1 MGGLESRCQPS
12 FCTPQLHHARS
23 RWISKIAKKSDVR
36 TPFPFGKAATTKILC
51 SSSRLFA
58 PVRSDCSRVSVF
70 VGNGRSLYRCDV
82 TCMFFVSGYAF
93 PNVPLAPFFSSRSE
107 KAGFTNRSIKI
118 STHKVLLKH
127 PKTRGWSAKS
137 FGFTGLDV

>member
-1 MGGLESRCQPS
+1 MPAIFLYASTSSCKVTMDLQNCKKERCKNS
-12 FCTPQLHHARS
+12 FSFR
-23 RWISKIAKKSDVR
+23 KSGNHKD
-36 TPFPFGKAATTKILC
+36 PFQ
-51 SSSRLFA
+51 SSRLFA

>member
-1 MGGLESRCQPS
+1 MPAIFLYASTSSCKVTMDLQNCKKERCKNS
-12 FCTPQLHHARS
+12 FSFRKSGNHE
-23 RWISKIAKKSDVR
+23 KIA
-36 TPFPFGKAATTKILC
+36 ALATY
-51 SSSRLFA
+51 S
-58 PVRSDCSRVSVF
+58 PQYRSDCSRVSVF

-118 STHKVLLKH
+118 SMHKVLSKH
-127 PKTRGWSAKS
+127 PKTRGWSVKS
-137 FGFTGLDV
+137 LGFTGLDV